1 MANIKSSKKSI
12 RKIAKRTMRNKAE
25 KSRIKTT
32 SKKLEA
38 LKESGDAEAIK
49 TAAKAL
55 MSVVDKAGKHG
66 VWHENKVNR
75 IKGRLTPLIFGVG
88 SKKAEDTTEA
98 MGLVLPSAE
107 GTEATVAVETSKTSE
122 DLEATAKKSVAK
134 TTAKKKTTASKK
146 PAAKKIATKKTATT
160 KKSSPK
166 KAE

>member
-12 RKIAKRTMRNKAE
+12 RKIAKRTLRNKAE
-25 KSRIKTT
+25 KSRIKTA

-49 TAAKAL
+49 AAAKVL

-88 SKKAEDTTEA
+88 SKKAGDATEA
-98 MGLVLPSAE
+98 TGLVPPSAE
-107 GTEATVAVETSKTSE
+107 DAEATVAVETSEGS
-122 DLEATAKKSVAK
+122 EATAEKAVVKA
-134 TTAKKKTTASKK
+134 TAKKKTVAKK
-146 PAAKKIATKKTATT
+146 PAAKKVATKKAAMTRAGRG
-160 KKSSPK
+160 SSK

>member
-25 KSRIKTT
+25 KSRIKTA
-32 SKKLEA
+32 SKRLEA

-49 TAAKAL
+49 TAAKVL
-55 MSVVDKAGKHG
+55 ISVVDKAGKHG
-66 VWHENKVNR
+66 VWHKNKVNR
-75 IKGRLTPLIFGVG
+75 EKSRLTPLIIGVG
-88 SKKAEDTTEA
+88 SVKAVDTTEVT
-98 MGLVLPSAE
+98 GSVSSSAE
-107 GTEATVAVETSKTSE
+107 HTEAAEMVEAKEVS
-122 DLEATAKKSVAK
+122 EATAKKAVAK

-146 PAAKKIATKKTATT
+146 PAAKKAATKKAATT

>member
-12 RKIAKRTMRNKAE
+12 RKIAKRTLRNKAE
-25 KSRIKTT
+25 KSRIKTA

-49 TAAKAL
+49 AAAKAL

-88 SKKAEDTTEA
+88 SKKAGDATEA
-98 MGLVLPSAE
+98 IGLVPPSAE
-107 GTEATVAVETSKTSE
+107 DAEATVAVEVKEVS
-122 DLEATAKKSVAK
+122 EATAKKAVAK

-146 PAAKKIATKKTATT
+146 PAAKKAATKKAATT

>member
-1 MANIKSSKKSI
+1 MANLKSSKKSI
-12 RKIAKRTMRNKAE
+12 RKIAKLTMRNKAE
-25 KSRIKTT
+25 KSRIKTA

-49 TAAKAL
+49 AAAKVL

-98 MGLVLPSAE
+98 TGSVPPAAE
-107 GTEATVAVETSKTSE
+107 DTEATEAVETKEVSE
-122 DLEATAKKSVAK
+122 VAAKKQVAK
-134 TTAKKKTTASKK
+134 TTAKKKTTASKR
-146 PAAKKIATKKTATT
+146 PAAKKVATKKTAATKA
-160 KKSSPK
+160 KKSSSK
-166 KAE
+166 KSE

>member
-12 RKIAKRTMRNKAE
+12 RKIAKLTMRNKAE
-25 KSRIKTT
+25 KSRIKTA

-49 TAAKAL
+49 AEAKVL

-88 SKKAEDTTEA
+88 SKKAEDATEATGSVLAATEHAETTEA
-98 MGLVLPSAE
+98 
-107 GTEATVAVETSKTSE
+107 VEVKEVS
-122 DLEATAKKSVAK
+122 EATAK
-134 TTAKKKTTASKK
+134 
-146 PAAKKIATKKTATT
+146 
-160 KKSSPK
+160 
-166 KAE
+166 

>member
-12 RKIAKRTMRNKAE
+12 RKIAKLTLRNKAE
-25 KSRIKTT
+25 KSRIKTA

-49 TAAKAL
+49 AAAKAL

-66 VWHENKVNR
+66 VWHGNKVNR
-75 IKGRLTPLIFGVG
+75 SKGRLTPLIFGVG

-98 MGLVLPSAE
+98 TGLVPPSAE
-107 GTEATVAVETSKTSE
+107 DAEATMAVETSKNS
-122 DLEATAKKSVAK
+122 EATAKKSVAK
-134 TTAKKKTTASKK
+134 ATAKKKTTASKK

>member
-12 RKIAKRTMRNKAE
+12 RKIAKLTMRNKAE
-25 KSRIKTT
+25 KSRIKTA
-32 SKKLEA
+32 SQRLEA

-49 TAAKAL
+49 TAAKVL

-66 VWHENKVNR
+66 DWHKNKVNR
-75 IKGRLTPLIFGVG
+75 EKSRLTPLIIGGG
-88 SKKAEDTTEA
+88 SKKAGDATEA
-98 MGLVLPSAE
+98 IGLVPPSAE
-107 GTEATVAVETSKTSE
+107 DAEATVAVETSE
-122 DLEATAKKSVAK
+122 VPEVTAKKAVAK

-146 PAAKKIATKKTATT
+146 PAAKKAATKKAATT

>member
-12 RKIAKRTMRNKAE
+12 RKIAKLTMRNKAE
-25 KSRIKTT
+25 KSRIKTA

-49 TAAKAL
+49 AAAKAL

-66 VWHENKVNR
+66 VWHGNKVNR
-75 IKGRLTPLIFGVG
+75 EKSRLAPLIFGIG
-88 SKKAEDTTEA
+88 SKKAEDTTETA
-98 MGLVLPSAE
+98 GAVSPATEHAE
-107 GTEATVAVETSKTSE
+107 TTEAVGTSE
-122 DLEATAKKSVAK
+122 VSEATAKKSVAK

-146 PAAKKIATKKTATT
+146 PAAKKAATKKAATT
-160 KKSSPK
+160 KKSSSK

>member
-12 RKIAKRTMRNKAE
+12 RKIAQRTLRNKAE
-25 KSRIKTT
+25 KSRIKTA
-32 SKKLEA
+32 SKRLEA

-49 TAAKAL
+49 AAAKNL
-55 MSVVDKAGKHG
+55 MSIVDKAGKHG
-66 VWHENKVNR
+66 VWHGNKVNR
-75 IKGRLTPLIFGVG
+75 IKGRLTPLIFGAG
-88 SKKAEDTTEA
+88 LKKSDGAEEVTEAVSSTTEQVETT
-98 MGLVLPSAE
+98 G
-107 GTEATVAVETSKTSE
+107 AVETSGVSE
-122 DLEATAKKSVAK
+122 TTAKRFVTK